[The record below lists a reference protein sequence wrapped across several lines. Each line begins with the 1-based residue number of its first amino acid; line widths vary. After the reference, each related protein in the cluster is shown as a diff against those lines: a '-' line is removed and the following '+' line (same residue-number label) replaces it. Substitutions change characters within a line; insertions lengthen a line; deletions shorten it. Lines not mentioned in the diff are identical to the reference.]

1 MAADF
6 FIFPAEVLAKEA
18 GKHVVGEGMFISF
31 L

>member
-6 FIFPAEVLAKEA
+6 FIFPAEVLAKEEE
-18 GKHVVGEGMFISF
+18 KHVVGEGIFISF